1 MVADMYQ
8 NSNTNNSRSASR
20 RNRDGVNGH
29 NRNRPQSGNR
39 SRPQSGNRNRPQSG
53 NRNRPQSR
61 NTEIVLNREIK
72 IVLNLRIN
80 RPQSGNR
87 NNPHLRNRNL
97 PYPEIDTSKLEK
109 SLENLFNFLKSISR
123 GRKTMLCKKHTLRAH
138 NMECNEFRCMGERC
152 HYSHCTIH
160 ESNKVR
166 SGLFSDSHKPIF
178 NEQGKDIRDRKF
190 LDPTYEVEFFD
201 RIIKL
206 NLGPVVITFIIKKMQ
221 TIKNNIQDF
230 LDKKSMETHQKT
242 NLPEISIGNWSVL
255 RGSKYRQKDVS
266 LMTVSELIVNFRS
279 FLVTDLSIPEWIVIF
294 AEQQVRNLKFCNAW
308 SQYAAKKLAGIKLN
322 VNDICFAGTNCK
334 GGLHLNP
341 KKPVYYS
348 KCNFSIN
355 KDIDNKRKTI
365 ECTQKKI

>member
-1 MVADMYQ
+1 
-8 NSNTNNSRSASR
+8 
-20 RNRDGVNGH
+20 
-29 NRNRPQSGNR
+29 
-39 SRPQSGNRNRPQSG
+39 
-53 NRNRPQSR
+53 
-61 NTEIVLNREIK
+61 
-72 IVLNLRIN
+72 
-80 RPQSGNR
+80 
-87 NNPHLRNRNL
+87 
-97 PYPEIDTSKLEK
+97 
-109 SLENLFNFLKSISR
+109 
-123 GRKTMLCKKHTLRAH
+123 
-138 NMECNEFRCMGERC
+138 
-152 HYSHCTIH
+152 
-160 ESNKVR
+160 
-166 SGLFSDSHKPIF
+166 
-178 NEQGKDIRDRKF
+178 
-190 LDPTYEVEFFD
+190 
-201 RIIKL
+201 
-206 NLGPVVITFIIKKMQ
+206 
-221 TIKNNIQDF
+221 
-230 LDKKSMETHQKT
+230 ETHQKT

-365 ECTQKKI
+365 ECTQKKIRLSTQLKRMKSTYDEESKVLDEFNNRIENSNSDSELRALRRSIPSRT